1 MVNSYQSRRDNAHQ
15 NSIDMDS
22 SPPSQPL
29 VSWCRGIHSKRPMS
43 RGPTPSA
50 APRRRKTARPE
61 GGELSLDLVV
71 LALLGILVLV
81 LAIPLISE
89 LTRNEPARH
98 DYRFIP
104 R

>member
-1 MVNSYQSRRDNAHQ
+1 
-15 NSIDMDS
+15 
-22 SPPSQPL
+22 
-29 VSWCRGIHSKRPMS
+29 
-43 RGPTPSA
+43 
-50 APRRRKTARPE
+50 
-61 GGELSLDLVV
+61 VV